1 MCLDKVTKREVVLKK
16 DLIVKKIVGIRKNN
30 NLYFGELTDKRIQ
43 VKKGINKAV
52 IKQIKYN
59 HYYYNS
65 GYHCYYNSGYHCYLK
80 KYWYKNEFRV
90 IRTFI
95 IPKGTKVLYGKQN
108 GLTVIVTPILIYKE
122 K

>member
-80 KYWYKNEFRV
+80 KY
-90 IRTFI
+90 
-95 IPKGTKVLYGKQN
+95 
-108 GLTVIVTPILIYKE
+108 
-122 K
+122 